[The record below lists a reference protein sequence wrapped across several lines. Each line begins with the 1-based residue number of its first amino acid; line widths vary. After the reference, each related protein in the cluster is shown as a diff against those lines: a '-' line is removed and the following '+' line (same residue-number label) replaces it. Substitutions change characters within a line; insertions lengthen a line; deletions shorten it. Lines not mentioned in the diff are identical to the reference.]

1 MRQSKWEGAL
11 RRSSSR
17 RAARPAG
24 GSSAARR
31 PRPRG
36 AQEALPSAALAT
48 EPTEAAAPSGAGERP
63 PRRPPRGGRSPGASE
78 RPQERLLEDASWGQK
93 RGQLST
99 KHLTAPAGESS
110 RKTISSET
118 TGASPGSPGAQPAP
132 DNPRRGPERARPPEP
147 HLRGSSGRHS
157 AVAPRPRLH
166 PLPPRPCPRTPGS
179 ALGPAAEA
187 SPRGPPLALAEKTGD
202 RSGPGSRPGAQAA
215 SPSSPQPPRTPRRPQ
230 TLPPPRRPR
239 PFPRSRNRKR
249 PAGPAPPPN
258 AARRLG
264 PAPQTPRGACGPA
277 HGRFPPRPRAWAPTP
292 RTGEEA
298 APRARRETGR
308 GLGGKARRCF
318 SSPRGRPTSLWSGAG
333 AGPSRGARTG
343 WGAPRRGSAS
353 RPSSASSP
361 SPGSPLGRGGWV
373 GGDSGRVAKSQ

>member
-31 PRPRG
+31 PRPRR

-78 RPQERLLEDASWGQK
+78 RPQERLLEDASRGQK

-264 PAPQTPRGACGPA
+264 PAPKRREAPVAPPTGAFRPAPEPGLRRPGLGKKRRLGRVGKQGGAWAGRRGVASLARAVVPRLCGP
-277 HGRFPPRPRAWAPTP
+277 GRGRGPAVGRERGGAPRAGAPPPAPPRPPP
-292 RTGEEA
+292 L
-298 APRARRETGR
+298 PPARPW
-308 GLGGKARRCF
+308 GG
-318 SSPRGRPTSLWSGAG
+318 
-333 AGPSRGARTG
+333 
-343 WGAPRRGSAS
+343 
-353 RPSSASSP
+353 
-361 SPGSPLGRGGWV
+361 V
-373 GGDSGRVAKSQ
+373 GG